1 MKIEKIFDDL
11 MKKNIIVRSGIGKK
25 FEKLTHDQVSKN
37 ISRLKEEILYLQ
49 QLLNLEWTPL
59 P

>member
-1 MKIEKIFDDL
+1 
-11 MKKNIIVRSGIGKK
+11 MKKNIIVRRGIGKK